1 MVRRDHHRNAARG
14 GLMQKVS
21 SGFTPFSTVRD
32 IGMLVRFYLVDP
44 SAKKNGTVSASD
56 SAPGTRASE
65 TISENETISGKFA
78 GLELNR
84 WMLDGTID
92 IPNDG
97 FEGQQTGWWSREV
110 SDENA
115 ELDSTLTFEFSA
127 PVSTVGW
134 SLLFDDKIQQ
144 YPAQI
149 TLTAYGSDNAVI
161 AAATKA
167 ITQVRQNI
175 SLPAANYTRLTL
187 QFDKTYLPKTR
198 ARLRQIDFG
207 LTETYEN
214 DSMAN
219 VQIVEEASVSCD
231 AFPSRQISFTFDN
244 ADHRYNILNPDGIFA
259 VIQEG
264 QKLLAKCIING
275 ESVDVG
281 EFFFT
286 SVTATNSGVTAQLV
300 GNDMAA
306 ALERATYESG
316 SATACELQAAVAAV
330 LTGYDIT
337 VIYGGNVAERT
348 VVPAIPRKTTRRE
361 AIRLLAQAAMCSVWF
376 DRAGNLHIAELS
388 SGTVRGAITPDELYD
403 YDGVSIA
410 EAVDCVELH
419 IKSDYS
425 DSVDET
431 VTAGSGK
438 NIKSINNPCV
448 APANYQ
454 SVAAWLLAQ
463 YNRRKIYSV
472 KNRCNPALET
482 GDTIKI
488 SDAFGQNESAVQ
500 TGLALT
506 FDGGLYAITKGV
518 GV

>member
-1 MVRRDHHRNAARG
+1 
-14 GLMQKVS
+14 MQKVS
-21 SGFTPFSTVRD
+21 SGFTPFSAVRD
-32 IGMLVRFYLVDP
+32 IGMLVRFYLIDP

-56 SAPGTRASE
+56 SAPGTIAAE

-84 WMLDGTID
+84 WVLDGTIN
-92 IPNDG
+92 IPNDD
-97 FEGQQTGWWSREV
+97 FEGQQTGWWSGKA

-115 ELDSTLTFEFSA
+115 ELGSTLTFEFSA

-134 SLLFDDKIQQ
+134 SLLFDDKMQQ

-149 TLTAYGSDNAVI
+149 TITAYGSDNAVI
-161 AAATKA
+161 ATATKA

-175 SLPAANYTRLTL
+175 SLPAANYTKLTIR
-187 QFDKTYLPKTR
+187 FDKTFLPKTR

-264 QKLLAKCIING
+264 QKLLARCIING

-281 EFFFT
+281 KFFFT

-316 SATACELQAAVAAV
+316 SAVACALQAAVASV
-330 LTGYDIT
+330 LDGYDIT
-337 VIYGGNVAERT
+337 VIYGGEAAERI

-376 DRAGNLHIAELS
+376 DRSGVLHIAPLPTDAV
-388 SGTVRGAITPDELYD
+388 SGSITPDDLYN
-403 YDGVSIA
+403 YDGVSIS

-419 IKSDYS
+419 IKSDYANI
-425 DSVDET
+425 DTT

-438 NIKSINNPCV
+438 NIKSVSNPCV

-454 SVAAWLLAQ
+454 SVAAWLLTQ

-488 SDAFGQNESAVQ
+488 SDAFGQNENAVQ
-500 TGLALT
+500 TGLSLT
-506 FDGGLYAITKGV
+506 FDGSLYAITKGV
-518 GV
+518 GS

>member
-1 MVRRDHHRNAARG
+1 
-14 GLMQKVS
+14 MQKVS
-21 SGFTPFSTVRD
+21 SSFEPFSAVRE
-32 IGMLVRFYLVDP
+32 IGMIVRFYLVDP

-56 SAPGTRASE
+56 SAPGTSAAE

-84 WMLDGTID
+84 WVLDGTID

-97 FEGQQTGWWSREV
+97 FEGQQTGWWSGKV

-115 ELDSTLTFEFSA
+115 ELDSTVTFEFSA
-127 PVSTVGW
+127 PVSTAGW
-134 SLLFDDKIQQ
+134 SLLFDEKMNQ

-149 TLTAYGSDNAVI
+149 TITAYGSDGAVI
-161 AAATKA
+161 ATATKE
-167 ITQVRQNI
+167 ITQARQNI
-175 SLPAANYTRLTL
+175 SMAAANYTKLTL
-187 QFDKTYLPKTR
+187 RFDKTFLPKTR

-214 DSMAN
+214 DSLAD

-264 QKLLAKCIING
+264 QKLLAKCIVNG

-286 SVTATNSGVTAQLV
+286 SVTAKNSGVTAQLV

-306 ALERATYESG
+306 ALERATYEAG
-316 SATACELQAAVAAV
+316 SADACQLQAAVASV
-330 LTGYDIT
+330 LSGYDIT
-337 VIYGGNVAERT
+337 VVYGSGAAERT

-376 DRAGNLHIAELS
+376 DRSGNLHIAELS
-388 SGTVRGAITPDELYD
+388 SDPVRGAITPNELYD
-403 YDGVSIA
+403 YDGVAIS
-410 EAVDCVELH
+410 EAVDCVQLH
-419 IKSDYS
+419 VKSDYS
-425 DSVDET
+425 SIDET

-438 NIKSINNPCV
+438 NIKSVNNPCV
-448 APANYQ
+448 AQANYQ

-500 TGLALT
+500 TGLVLS
-506 FDGGLYAITKGV
+506 FNGSLYAITKGV

>member
-1 MVRRDHHRNAARG
+1 
-14 GLMQKVS
+14 MQKVS
-21 SGFTPFSTVRD
+21 SGFTPFSAVRD

-44 SAKKNGTVSASD
+44 SAKKNAAVSASD
-56 SAPGTRASE
+56 SAPGTSAAE

-84 WMLDGTID
+84 WVLDGTID

-97 FEGQQTGWWSREV
+97 FEGQQTGWWSGKA

-115 ELDSTLTFEFSA
+115 ELDSILTFEFSA

-134 SLLFDDKIQQ
+134 SLLFDDKMQQ
-144 YPAQI
+144 YPAKI
-149 TLTAYGSDNAVI
+149 TITAYGSDNAVI
-161 AAATKA
+161 ATATKA

-175 SLPAANYTRLTL
+175 SLPAASYTKLTL
-187 QFDKTYLPKTR
+187 RFDKTFLPKTR

-264 QKLLAKCIING
+264 QKLLARCIING

-316 SATACELQAAVAAV
+316 SAAACELQAAVTSV
-330 LTGYDIT
+330 LDGYDIT
-337 VIYGGNVAERT
+337 VIYGDGVAGKT

-376 DRAGNLHIAELS
+376 DRAGNLHIAELVKEA
-388 SGTVRGAITPDELYD
+388 GYKGAF
-403 YDGVSIA
+403 
-410 EAVDCVELH
+410 
-419 IKSDYS
+419 
-425 DSVDET
+425 
-431 VTAGSGK
+431 
-438 NIKSINNPCV
+438 
-448 APANYQ
+448 
-454 SVAAWLLAQ
+454 
-463 YNRRKIYSV
+463 
-472 KNRCNPALET
+472 
-482 GDTIKI
+482 TIKYDNV
-488 SDAFGQNESAVQ
+488 SRDSNV
-500 TGLALT
+500 
-506 FDGGLYAITKGV
+506 YAMERVPVFHTSETNKDFLERLQYIPLIYKYGWIKN
-518 GV
+518 

>member
-1 MVRRDHHRNAARG
+1 
-14 GLMQKVS
+14 MQKVS
-21 SGFTPFSTVRD
+21 SNYAPFTPVREV
-32 IGMLVRFYLVDP
+32 GMLVRFYIVDP
-44 SAKKNGTVSASD
+44 SAKKNGTASASD
-56 SAPGTRASE
+56 SAPGTSAAE
-65 TISENETISGKFA
+65 TISDRETISGKFA

-84 WMLDGTID
+84 WVLDGTID
-92 IPNDG
+92 IPNDS
-97 FEGQQTGWWSREV
+97 FDGQYVGWWSGAASNE
-110 SDENA
+110 SA
-115 ELDSTLTFEFSA
+115 EMASTITFEFSA
-127 PVSTVGW
+127 PVSTIGW
-134 SLLFDDKIQQ
+134 AMLFDEKMNQ

-149 TLTAYGSDNAVI
+149 TITAYASNGSTV
-161 AAATKA
+161 ATGTKM
-167 ITQVRQNI
+167 ITQARQNI
-175 SLPAANYTRLTL
+175 SMTAANYTKLTIR
-187 QFDKTYLPKTR
+187 FDKTFLPKTR

-214 DSMAN
+214 DSLAN

-259 VIQEG
+259 VIQDG
-264 QKLLAKCIING
+264 QKLLAKCIVNG
-275 ESVDVG
+275 ENIDVG

-306 ALERATYESG
+306 ALDRVTYESG

-330 LTGYDIT
+330 LDGYDIT
-337 VIYGGNVAERT
+337 VIYGGNAAERT
-348 VVPAIPRKTTRRE
+348 VVPAIPRKATRRE

-376 DRAGNLHIAELS
+376 DRAGDLHIAELP
-388 SGTVRGAITPDELYD
+388 SGVVRWAITPNELYD
-403 YDGVSIA
+403 FDGVSIA

-438 NIKSINNPCV
+438 NIKSVNNPCV

-472 KNRCNPALET
+472 KT
-482 GDTIKI
+482 G
-488 SDAFGQNESAVQ
+488 
-500 TGLALT
+500 
-506 FDGGLYAITKGV
+506 AIRRLKPVTPSKSPTHSLKTKMLCRPV
-518 GV
+518 WN

>member
-1 MVRRDHHRNAARG
+1 
-14 GLMQKVS
+14 MQKVS
-21 SGFTPFSTVRD
+21 SSFEPFSAVRE
-32 IGMLVRFYLVDP
+32 IGMIVRFYLVDP

-56 SAPGTRASE
+56 SAPGTSAAE

-84 WMLDGTID
+84 WVLDGTID

-97 FEGQQTGWWSREV
+97 FEGQQTGWWSGKV

-115 ELDSTLTFEFSA
+115 ELDSTVTFEFSA
-127 PVSTVGW
+127 PVSTAGW
-134 SLLFDDKIQQ
+134 SLLFDEKMNQ

-149 TLTAYGSDNAVI
+149 TITAYGSDGAVI
-161 AAATKA
+161 ATAAKE
-167 ITQVRQNI
+167 ITQARQNI
-175 SLPAANYTRLTL
+175 SMAAANYTKLTL
-187 QFDKTYLPKTR
+187 RFDKTFLPKTR

-214 DSMAN
+214 DSLAD

-264 QKLLAKCIING
+264 QKLLAKCIVNG

-286 SVTATNSGVTAQLV
+286 SVTAKNSGVTAQLV

-306 ALERATYESG
+306 ALERATYEAG
-316 SATACELQAAVAAV
+316 SADACQLQAAVASV
-330 LTGYDIT
+330 LSGYDIT
-337 VIYGGNVAERT
+337 VVYGSGAAERT

-376 DRAGNLHIAELS
+376 DRSGNLHIAELS
-388 SGTVRGAITPDELYD
+388 SGPVRGAITPNELYD
-403 YDGVSIA
+403 YDGVAIS
-410 EAVDCVELH
+410 EAVDCVQLH
-419 IKSDYS
+419 VKSDYS
-425 DSVDET
+425 SIDET

-438 NIKSINNPCV
+438 NIKSVNNPCV

-488 SDAFGQNESAVQ
+488 SDAFGQNENAMQ
-500 TGLALT
+500 TGLTLS
-506 FDGGLYAITKGV
+506 FNGSLYAITKGV

>member
-1 MVRRDHHRNAARG
+1 
-14 GLMQKVS
+14 MQKVS
-21 SGFTPFSTVRD
+21 SGFTPFSAVRD

-44 SAKKNGTVSASD
+44 SAKKNGTVSESD
-56 SAPGTRASE
+56 SAPGTKASE

-97 FEGQQTGWWSREV
+97 FEGQQTGWWSGEV

-115 ELDSTLTFEFSA
+115 ELDSTITFEFSA

-134 SLLFDDKIQQ
+134 SLLFDDKMQQ

-214 DSMAN
+214 DSLAN
-219 VQIVEEASVSCD
+219 VQIVEEASVSCES
-231 AFPSRQISFTFDN
+231 FPSRQISFTFDN
-244 ADHRYNILNPDGIFA
+244 ADHRYNILNPDGVFS
-259 VIQEG
+259 VVQDG
-264 QKLLAKCIING
+264 QKLLARCIVNG
-275 ESVDVG
+275 ESIDVG

-286 SVTATNSGVTAQLV
+286 SVTARDSGVTAQLI

-306 ALERATYESG
+306 TLERATYENG
-316 SATACELQAAVAAV
+316 NATACELQAAVSSV
-330 LTGYDIT
+330 LDGYDIN
-337 VIYGGNVAERT
+337 VIYGDEAAAKT
-348 VVPAIPRKTTRRE
+348 VVPAVPRKTTRRE

-376 DRAGNLHIAELS
+376 DRSGNLHIAELS
-388 SGTVRGAITPDELYD
+388 AGAVLGEITPDELYN
-403 YDGVSIA
+403 YDGVSIS

-419 IKSDYS
+419 IKSDYANI
-425 DSVDET
+425 DT
-431 VTAGSGK
+431 TITAGSGK
-438 NIKSINNPCV
+438 NIKSVNNPCV

-472 KNRCNPALET
+472 KNRGNPALET

-488 SDAFGQNESAVQ
+488 SDAFAQNENAVQ
-500 TGLALT
+500 TGMELT
-506 FDGGLYAITKGV
+506 FSGGGIYAVTKGV
-518 GV
+518 GA

>member
-1 MVRRDHHRNAARG
+1 
-14 GLMQKVS
+14 MQKVS
-21 SGFTPFSTVRD
+21 SNYAPFTPVREV
-32 IGMLVRFYLVDP
+32 GMLVRFYIVDP
-44 SAKKNGTVSASD
+44 SAKKNGTASASD
-56 SAPGTRASE
+56 SAPGTSAAE
-65 TISENETISGKFA
+65 TISDRETISGKFA

-84 WMLDGTID
+84 WVLDGTID
-92 IPNDG
+92 IPNDS
-97 FEGQQTGWWSREV
+97 FDGQYVGWWSGVV
-110 SDENA
+110 SNESA
-115 ELDSTLTFEFSA
+115 EMASTITFEFSA
-127 PVSTVGW
+127 PVSTIGW
-134 SLLFDDKIQQ
+134 AMLFDEKMNQ

-149 TLTAYGSDNAVI
+149 TITAYASNGSTV
-161 AAATKA
+161 ATGTKM
-167 ITQVRQNI
+167 ITQARQNI
-175 SLPAANYTRLTL
+175 SMTAANYTKLTI
-187 QFDKTYLPKTR
+187 QFDKTFLPKTR

-214 DSMAN
+214 DSLAN

-244 ADHRYNILNPDGIFA
+244 SDHRYNILNPDGIFA
-259 VIQEG
+259 VIQDG
-264 QKLLAKCIING
+264 QKLLAKCIVNG
-275 ESVDVG
+275 ENIDVG

-286 SVTATNSGVTAQLV
+286 SATATNSGVTAQLV

-306 ALERATYESG
+306 ALDRVTYESG

-330 LTGYDIT
+330 LDGYDIT

-376 DRAGNLHIAELS
+376 DRAGDLHIAELS